1 MELEQELGI
10 VYSYQC
16 ESSSKRSPSLD
27 EFLCPLE
34 HPRTYS
40 SVKWDGRTVT
50 AEDVS
55 GSVSREV
62 EPPVQRVWTRM
73 RMKTGQAQSRGDT
86 ECASTKAS
94 GKPY

>member
-1 MELEQELGI
+1 M
-10 VYSYQC
+10 
-16 ESSSKRSPSLD
+16 
-27 EFLCPLE
+27 E

-62 EPPVQRVWTRM
+62 EPLVQTVWTRM
-73 RMKTGQAQSRGDT
+73 RTKTVGGGGAEQGRHRACKHEGFREALLKGT
-86 ECASTKAS
+86 RLF
-94 GKPY
+94 